1 MFQRKELSKL
11 DFCIRKAHRPA
22 LQKLR
27 YAFMA
32 SIIMSSV
39 GVVGSASAEEYV
51 ERSGNFAIPMPT
63 PECDGVG
70 DFFEDF
76 ADLIV
81 DGVEYL
87 GEKAIKTTLGL
98 TTLLLE
104 GNPDALIDEVNQTF
118 TDAASAAAT
127 LSKYTPLALISVI
140 VDVLPEGSVTTFLK
154 KGAEFEESLRAAV
167 ASGIVSGLNPI
178 TLADTAINDLDEIGG
193 DLLKVLVNLDD
204 PLSAGNEFLKLNQKW
219 NAAGALTYMFT
230 EEDPITGMKKA
241 LNAMHRQIELVTTY
255 AGPNSK
261 VASAL
266 LGHSMEESKKFID
279 ALPDGEDKKVA
290 ALFAATFAV
299 TFKTQLSDPNFKF
312 NNSVSRH
319 PLYSAE
325 LRNVNTEWLGDDHNS
340 GGKYDWGFRHPVVED
355 KWGCISLGDYAYP
368 NRADPKRLNAICGVE
383 EGRNVWW
390 SRPTDYKLVWGD
402 NCSGAK
408 HDRSVWQPVCE
419 EGYSSVGFVASG
431 GSWEKPLPNK
441 IACLKNDPDLL
452 SVTSGKAAGLKWVAT
467 DEGSGAKYDG
477 TFYNR
482 NFLGMQLMHAVP
494 KRLDPSNTEYQQWN
508 VPVPVAGQAPS
519 YDKAHCVNFYTE
531 ADYKGWTH
539 EACDIDNINYL
550 EGINRQMVQGGIS
563 SFQCGEEVAAVGL
576 FFDNGGEGM
585 VYCHAQGNKFLN
597 ALDNFGFT
605 ARTYS
610 TYTTPEG
617 KTILSAA
624 AAKRKAADEA
634 AAPVLFEFTIASTD
648 VSGLG
653 TGTVEVSQVPVSKVG
668 GVYYSPGDT
677 VTLSAVP
684 TDRSEFHGWTGGA
697 ANCGTNL
704 SCEITFASYVGIN
717 VQAIFKPKPT
727 LTVSVFGG
735 GKSNVNGIVDEMGR
749 LKLVQQGGEVSLEP
763 FGSECGYGDNFYCN
777 YYSTGQQVNLYPIA
791 YDGRAFDSWRGDD
804 DCLDGSVTLTEDLRC
819 EAWFKNTRF
828 DLTVAQTPGVEITS
842 EPSGAIN
849 CGTQNDCSESY
860 DISDIEQKVTLSAK
874 IDPDYIF
881 VRWSGLSDCYDED
894 ERDNDPLTTRVKV
907 GIKNV
912 QCEVIAV
919 PEDTEYALTME
930 KMGGGTVTAE
940 ALPELATD
948 GIDCSLNA
956 CSQLYPIFTQVKLTA
971 IASRGSE
978 FIGFTSAD
986 SGSQYYAKEND
997 LCIGG
1002 EINMVANVS
1011 CVASFRTRILVVD
1024 GTHSSRSKEQ
1034 NPYINTLGQQD
1045 LVTYDIWDVQ
1055 NPSSGDNSSSAI
1067 NVTRAEPVAEDLA
1080 KYGRVLW
1087 YTGNAKKNPDADW
1100 QIAAGP
1106 SVEAEGE
1113 LAKYL
1118 DAGGCLLMSSPE
1130 YYKDRGLTSFM
1141 KNYLGVSEVIQD
1153 EGDKYVKG
1161 AGEGRFGFS
1170 ELTIDARKGASS
1182 EGYFSSG
1189 SYYNDAFVHN
1199 SDLPGTDAIFTYRDS
1214 GADAAIATD
1223 NGIYRTLF
1231 FGFPFW
1237 DDQHSV
1243 TRAFMDFCG
1252 KPDSDDAYEVNDD
1265 IDMAVERSGLV
1276 ALDHL
1281 RVMPANDDYFSWTS
1295 DEYADTVFSI
1305 NFTHADGDL
1314 SLAVYDENTA
1324 LIETSEGQED
1334 GEQIIIDGVKK
1345 GERYYVR
1352 VYGANVKVTNTYALN
1367 ISLTGGA
1374 DFDNDGV
1381 ADVDDALPEDPSE
1394 QFDNDGDLIGNNAD
1408 PDDDNDGLPDA
1419 YELANGFDPLVSS
1432 DTFEDDADDDGYSDF
1447 SEYLADTD
1455 PNDAS
1460 STPPELTLAFF
1471 LVELD
1476 SDFDGVRDED
1486 DNCPAVA
1493 NADQLDT
1500 DSDQQ
1505 GNVCDTDDDND
1516 GLPDTYELTKG
1527 LNSLDAID
1535 AALDKDS
1542 DSLSN
1547 YDEFRLGTDVNL
1559 ADTDGDDIND
1569 NIDNNPLVFDEPAA
1583 TLYSGQLTVLPDLN
1597 DDGIAEIGILK
1608 VVSQIGQVVLEV
1620 LNGQDQSLLNTVTW
1634 SDNYE
1639 DSSLTL
1645 HLIPDMNGNG
1655 FDEVGLFGIQDR
1667 VNNEGK
1673 PQVFV
1678 RDLQTGNKVG
1688 DVYNFVANWK
1698 EVSALVLDDMSGDGL
1713 AEIAIQ
1719 GRFADA
1725 NRPQLVVKVGN
1736 TNRILSTYSYPD
1748 LFVSPQYYQHSDI
1761 NGDGVAEIVTF
1772 GRLSKNNKIQAKIAS
1787 GLDAGNKMKAYNFPD
1802 KWDNIS
1808 WHRLD
1813 DSNGDGQDDW
1823 GMFGTL
1829 REDGRPQLINKDGV
1843 SPAGA
1848 LRIYAWPAEMQ
1859 NAQFFR
1865 IPDMNNDGV
1874 DEVAA
1879 AGRRSNNGRYQFQV
1893 QDGTDRNVLLAN
1905 HNLNLSLTDV
1915 TYHVLPDLSGD
1926 AKAEIGF
1933 MGINPDGEYE
1943 LVIRHGDTV
1952 NGEFATLNLGS
1963 DWDEAPS
1970 ITSLGDIDVDGLP
1983 DLLIYGQDAT
1993 GEQLVI
1999 TSL

>member
-1 MFQRKELSKL
+1 MLQRKELSKL
-11 DFCIRKAHRPA
+11 NFCIRKAHSPA

-27 YAFMA
+27 YAFIA

-87 GEKAIKTTLGL
+87 GEKTINTALGL

-154 KGAEFEESLRAAV
+154 RGADFEESLRAAV

-178 TLADTAINDLDEIGG
+178 KLADTAINDLDEIGG

-230 EEDPITGMKKA
+230 EQDPITGMKKA
-241 LNAMHRQIELVTTY
+241 LNAMHRQIELVSTY

-266 LGHSMEESKKFID
+266 LGHSMKESKKFID
-279 ALPDGEDKKVA
+279 ALPEGEDKKVA

-312 NNSVSRH
+312 RNSVSRH
-319 PLYSAE
+319 PLFSAE
-325 LRNVNTEWLGDDHNS
+325 LRNVNTQWLGDDYKS

-355 KWGCISLGDYAYP
+355 KPGCISLGDTAYP
-368 NRADPKRLNAICGVE
+368 GRNDPKRLNAICNVE
-383 EGRNVWW
+383 EGRNKWW
-390 SRPTDYKLVWGD
+390 ARPVDYKLVWGD
-402 NCSGAK
+402 NCSDAR
-408 HDRSVWQPVCE
+408 HDRSVWQPVCPD
-419 EGYSSVGFVASG
+419 GYTGVGFVASG
-431 GSWEKPLPNK
+431 GSWEKPLPNR
-441 IACLKNDPDLL
+441 IACLKTDPDLL
-452 SVTSGKAAGLKWVAT
+452 GVTSGKAAGLKWVAT

-477 TFYNR
+477 TFYTR

-494 KRLDPSNTEYQQWN
+494 KMLGPNSTEYKQWN

-519 YDKAHCVNFYTE
+519 YNKAHCVNFYTE

-539 EACDIDNINYL
+539 EACDIDNINDL
-550 EGINRQMVQGGIS
+550 KGINGQMVQGGIS

-576 FFDNGGEGM
+576 FFDNGGEEM

-653 TGTVEVSQVPVSKVG
+653 TGTVEVSQVPVSKLG

-804 DCLDGSVTLTEDLRC
+804 DCLDGSVTLTENLRC
-819 EAWFKNTRF
+819 EARFKHTRF
-828 DLTVAQTPGVEITS
+828 DLTVNQTPGVEITS
-842 EPSGAIN
+842 DPAGDIN
-849 CGTQNDCSESY
+849 CGTQSDCTKTY
-860 DISDIEQKVTLSAK
+860 DISDSEQTVTLKAK
-874 IDPDYIF
+874 IAPDYIF
-881 VRWSGLSDCYDED
+881 VRWSGSNDCYDED
-894 ERDNDPLTTRVKV
+894 ERDGDPLTARVKV
-907 GIKNV
+907 GAKNV

-930 KMGGGTVTAE
+930 TIGGGTVTAE
-940 ALPELATD
+940 ALPTIATD
-948 GIDCSLNA
+948 GINCASNA

-971 IASRGSE
+971 IPSRGSR
-978 FIGFTSAD
+978 FIGFKSTD
-986 SGSQYYAKEND
+986 NTNGDFNFID
-997 LCIGG
+997 LCVGG
-1002 EINMVANVS
+1002 EINMVANLN
-1011 CVASFRTRILVVD
+1011 CVASFATKVLIVK
-1024 GTHSSRSKEQ
+1024 GTHDSKSKEQ
-1034 NPYINTLGQQD
+1034 NPYINILPESHD
-1045 LVTYDIWDVQ
+1045 YDIWHVQ
-1055 NPSSGDNSSSAI
+1055 NPNSGDNSSSEI
-1067 NVTRAEPVAEDLA
+1067 NVRRAEPVAEDLA
-1080 KYGRVLW
+1080 NYGRVVW
-1087 YTGNAKKNPDADW
+1087 YTGSAKKNPDADW

-1106 SVEAEGE
+1106 SPEAEGE

-1118 DAGGCLLMSSPE
+1118 DGGGCLLMSSPE
-1130 YYKDRGLTSFM
+1130 YYKDRGLTPFM
-1141 KNYLGVSEVIQD
+1141 QNYLGVSEVID
-1153 EGDKYVKG
+1153 DAGESSVKG

-1170 ELTIDARKGASS
+1170 ELN
-1182 EGYFSSG
+1182 SG
-1189 SYYNDAFVHN
+1189 SGSAYRNDVLVHN
-1199 SDLPGTDAIFTYRDS
+1199 SDLPGTDAVFTYSDS
-1214 GADAAIATD
+1214 GADAAIAVD
-1223 NGIYRTLF
+1223 NGIYRTVF
-1231 FGFPFW
+1231 MGFPLL
-1237 DDQHSV
+1237 S
-1243 TRAFMDFCG
+1243 TGNSKRSTLGAFMDLCG
-1252 KPDSDDAYEVNDD
+1252 KPDSDDAYEVNDYLA
-1265 IDMAVERSGLV
+1265 MASERTGTV
-1276 ALDHL
+1276 AIEHL
-1281 RVMPANDDYFSWTS
+1281 RVMPDNEDYFSWTS
-1295 DEYADTVFSI
+1295 DWYADTVFSI
-1305 NFTHADGDL
+1305 NFSHAEGDL

-1352 VYGANVKVTNTYALN
+1352 VYGANAKVTNTYALN

-1408 PDDDNDGLPDA
+1408 PDDDNDALPDA

-1460 STPPELTLAFF
+1460 STPPEPTLSFF
-1471 LVELD
+1471 LAKSVRVRND
-1476 SDFDGVRDED
+1476 VDGDGKSDLLWRSNAKGWNFLWAMDGVKTKQASPINVVQD
-1486 DNCPAVA
+1486 DGWLMAGQGDYD
-1493 NADQLDT
+1493 ADGK
-1500 DSDQQ
+1500 SDILWRNTLT
-1505 GNVCDTDDDND
+1505 GLNFIYLMD
-1516 GLPDTYELTKG
+1516 GLNIKAKQVLNYVDAPQWELRGSGDFNGDGKGDVLWRNVDRGDTWFYMMDG
-1527 LNSLDAID
+1527 LSIGTNQPSLWV
-1535 AALDKDS
+1535 
-1542 DSLSN
+1542 
-1547 YDEFRLGTDVNL
+1547 T
-1559 ADTDGDDIND
+1559 
-1569 NIDNNPLVFDEPAA
+1569 
-1583 TLYSGQLTVLPDLN
+1583 DLN
-1597 DDGIAEIGILK
+1597 YKIAAIG
-1608 VVSQIGQVVLEV
+1608 
-1620 LNGQDQSLLNTVTW
+1620 
-1634 SDNYE
+1634 
-1639 DSSLTL
+1639 
-1645 HLIPDMNGNG
+1645 
-1655 FDEVGLFGIQDR
+1655 
-1667 VNNEGK
+1667 
-1673 PQVFV
+1673 
-1678 RDLQTGNKVG
+1678 
-1688 DVYNFVANWK
+1688 
-1698 EVSALVLDDMSGDGL
+1698 
-1713 AEIAIQ
+1713 
-1719 GRFADA
+1719 
-1725 NRPQLVVKVGN
+1725 
-1736 TNRILSTYSYPD
+1736 
-1748 LFVSPQYYQHSDI
+1748 DI
-1761 NGDGVAEIVTF
+1761 NGDGTDDVIWRNQVT
-1772 GRLSKNNKIQAKIAS
+1772 GVNYIWIMQ
-1787 GLDAGNKMKAYNFPD
+1787 
-1802 KWDNIS
+1802 
-1808 WHRLD
+1808 
-1813 DSNGDGQDDW
+1813 DGQIADRY
-1823 GMFGTL
+1823 TL
-1829 REDGRPQLINKDGV
+1829 NAIDVNWTI
-1843 SPAGA
+1843 AGA
-1848 LRIYAWPAEMQ
+1848 GDL
-1859 NAQFFR
+1859 
-1865 IPDMNNDGV
+1865 DG
-1874 DEVAA
+1874 
-1879 AGRRSNNGRYQFQV
+1879 
-1893 QDGTDRNVLLAN
+1893 DGTDDIILRNQ
-1905 HNLNLSLTDV
+1905 
-1915 TYHVLPDLSGD
+1915 
-1926 AKAEIGF
+1926 
-1933 MGINPDGEYE
+1933 
-1943 LVIRHGDTV
+1943 
-1952 NGEFATLNLGS
+1952 
-1963 DWDEAPS
+1963 
-1970 ITSLGDIDVDGLP
+1970 VDGRNWAYLMEDGQIKASELINTVGMGWQIADMGDYDGDGKA
-1983 DLLIYGQDAT
+1983 DLLWRNESTARNIVHLMDGLSIKDKGVLRPT
-1993 GEQLVI
+1993 NNTWQLAQ
-1999 TSL
+1999 